1 MSFRACRV
9 FEEGGRVAPRLV
21 EMAPD
26 ELSPGDVV
34 VRVHWSGINYKDA
47 LAVTGRG
54 KILKR
59 FPLNAGI
66 DAAGIVESSE
76 DARFRP
82 GRRGRS

>member
-1 MSFRACRV
+1 MGFRACRV
-9 FEEGGRVAPRLV
+9 FEEGKSVVPRLV
-21 EMAPD
+21 EMSPG

-34 VRVHWSGINYKDA
+34 VRVRWSGINYKDA

-66 DAAGIVESSE
+66 DAAV
-76 DARFRP
+76 RMP
-82 GRRGRS
+82 

>member
-1 MSFRACRV
+1 VSASFIACRV
-9 FEEGGRVAPRLV
+9 FEEAGRVAPRLV
-21 EMAPD
+21 QMTTD

-54 KILKR
+54 KILKK

-66 DAAGIVESSE
+66 DAADVQRAAG
-76 DARFRP
+76 FQ
-82 GRRGRS
+82 